1 MHLVFQKLSPTAA
14 QLMVQVHLHV
24 QKQVD
29 SQLLLQ
35 FRKQASSVSN
45 YLAHK
50 PLPIQLPDGQYAAI
64 FAAQRWMPKPGF
76 EMYDTRYVGTHTCS
90 IVLHLCIV
98 RKPRHRSEQAQVIKC
113 IQQAQSLREL
123 LPSLEKLCRN
133 VSIKVC
139 ISQKRSRS

>member
-1 MHLVFQKLSPTAA
+1 
-14 QLMVQVHLHV
+14 MVQVHLHV
-24 QKQVD
+24 QKEVD

-35 FRKQASSVSN
+35 FRKQASGVSN

-76 EMYDTRYVGTHTCS
+76 ERYDTRYIGTHTCS

-98 RKPRHRSEQAQVIKC
+98 APPRHRFEQAQVIKC
-113 IQQAQSLREL
+113 IQQAHSLQEL
-123 LPSLEKLCRN
+123 LPYLEKICRN
-133 VSIKVC
+133 ISIKVH
-139 ISQKRSRS
+139 ISQKRFRYS